1 MIFKIVVT
9 ALVCALLAVGGHS
22 WYLSGR
28 LNTLQVENDA
38 LSASVASFE
47 IERDLAREAQDVAEA
62 RQKFVE
68 AKAKEYDDL
77 REGILRDGE
86 DAALPVWLID
96 AVVGLR
102 SGPDDETD

>member
-1 MIFKIVVT
+1 MIFKLMVT
-9 ALVCALLAVGGHS
+9 ALVCALLAVGGHT
-22 WYLSGR
+22 WWLSGR
-28 LNTLQVENDA
+28 VDTLTVQNDA

-86 DAALPVWLID
+86 DADLPVWLFD
-96 AVVGLR
+96 AVVSLR